1 MALVSCVLLTA
12 IYQLTLS
19 RISWIQLIIY
29 GISAPVV
36 YLLFRETRA
45 SVLDSH
51 ARKARKHKW
60 KIQSMKEGLRS
71 AKDELS
77 IDTFG
82 SFLKENILRPA
93 CFLVTEPVVFFLTLL
108 SALSFGLLFMA
119 TQSVPQVYSSVYAFT
134 EPQTGL
140 IQASIVIGEAIGFL
154 VCAFVGNPYFARKY
168 IEYKRLP
175 SGSPHLPEVRLHLA
189 IPSLLIGLTGGLFIY
204 GWTCFPDISFW
215 APSAGLLLLGF
226 GSMVV
231 IQAITMYITDSYLKY
246 AASATAAVV
255 LGENVFA
262 AFLPLATSSMYSTLG
277 FQWASSLLAFIA
289 LVLCLAPMAMVWK
302 GVAIRERSPVLKA
315 MMEEDSAA

>member
-1 MALVSCVLLTA
+1 MSGVLL
-12 IYQLTLS
+12 IPIRRLTHD

-29 GISAPVV
+29 GVSAPIV
-36 YLLFRETRA
+36 YLLFLETRA

-51 ARKARKHKW
+51 ARKAREHKS
-60 KIQSMKEGLRS
+60 KPQSMKEELRS
-71 AKDELS
+71 AKDEFS
-77 IDTFG
+77 IHTFG

-93 CFLVTEPVVFFLTLL
+93 RFLVTEPVVFSLTLL

-119 TQSVPQVYSSVYAFT
+119 TQSVPQVYSSVYAFS

-140 IQASIVIGEAIGFL
+140 IQASIVIGEAIGFI
-154 VCAFVGNPYFARKY
+154 VCAFIGNPYFARKY
-168 IEYKRLP
+168 AEYKRLP
-175 SGSPHLPEVRLHLA
+175 SESPHLPEARLHLA
-189 IPSLLIGLTGGLFIY
+189 IPSLLVGLTGGLFIY
-204 GWTCFPDISFW
+204 GWTCFLEISFW
-215 APSAGLLLLGF
+215 GPSAGLLLLGF

-277 FQWASSLLAFIA
+277 LHWASSLLAFIA
-289 LVLCLAPMAMVWK
+289 LLLCLAPMAMVWK
-302 GVAIRERSPVLKA
+302 GVSIRERSPVLKE
-315 MMEEDSAA
+315 MMEDESAA